1 MTDRK
6 KRPIKPVRAPR
17 RGSVPDV
24 PTVTNETPAPQPAEE
39 ADDEAI
45 RRMLEAAYT

>member
-1 MTDRK
+1 M
-6 KRPIKPVRAPR
+6 RAPHKPATKQR
-17 RGSVPDV
+17 PPLPDV
-24 PTVTNETPAPQPAEE
+24 PAVTSEPPPPAAPPPE

>member
-1 MTDRK
+1 M
-6 KRPIKPVRAPR
+6 RAPR
-17 RGSVPDV
+17 KPAIRPSTPLPQIPV
-24 PTVTNETPAPQPAEE
+24 VTNEPPAKPEPPPE